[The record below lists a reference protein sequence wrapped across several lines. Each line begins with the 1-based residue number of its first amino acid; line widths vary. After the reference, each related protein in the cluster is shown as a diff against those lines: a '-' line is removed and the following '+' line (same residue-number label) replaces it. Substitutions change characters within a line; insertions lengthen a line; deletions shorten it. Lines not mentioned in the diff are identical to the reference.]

1 MSRTLNLQAP
11 IPMRTADRTR
21 YRYRLC
27 ISYQRLKFPRLLCL
41 GFAIAALRD
50 VRKRLRPAGWS
61 VDAAWLGRRY
71 NHDGV
76 GGLSDARR
84 SGRPLAL
91 SADQLEEV
99 EELKAPVI
107 AGPDSALHGVSG
119 WRCLDECTVGRMLQ
133 RMGLM

>member
-1 MSRTLNLQAP
+1 M
-11 IPMRTADRTR
+11 
-21 YRYRLC
+21 
-27 ISYQRLKFPRLLCL
+27 
-41 GFAIAALRD
+41 AALRD

-76 GGLSDARR
+76 GRLSDARR

-91 SADQLEEV
+91 SAGQLEE
-99 EELKAPVI
+99 LKDPMLAD
-107 AGPDSALHGVSG
+107 PDSALHGVSG
-119 WRCLDECTVGRMLQ
+119 WRCLDGCTVGRMLQ